1 MARENLVRISHEFG
15 ERKRKEMSNDRTTE
29 ILNYLS
35 AISREV
41 GDMRTE
47 MKARFQSIETEMKTR
62 FQSIEADIKE
72 IKYDF
77 RIVREDLRHSRK
89 EIEELKDRVEV
100 LEGK

>member
-1 MARENLVRISHEFG
+1 
-15 ERKRKEMSNDRTTE
+15 MSNDRTTE

-47 MKARFQSIETEMKTR
+47 MKARFQSIE
-62 FQSIEADIKE
+62 ADIKE

-89 EIEELKDRVEV
+89 EVEELKDRVAL
-100 LEGK
+100 LESE